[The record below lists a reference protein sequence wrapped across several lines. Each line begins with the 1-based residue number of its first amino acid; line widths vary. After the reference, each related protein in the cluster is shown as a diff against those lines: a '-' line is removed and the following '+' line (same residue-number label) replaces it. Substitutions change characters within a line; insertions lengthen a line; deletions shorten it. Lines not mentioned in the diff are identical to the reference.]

1 MIKKFFKS
9 DVRFFLGALMTL
21 IVLPFN
27 FSVED
32 TSSII
37 LNSVWLFFVIP
48 LYYFYKHTFSNNDQ
62 KYLKVNALLSV
73 FFSIIIKIGR
83 DLILYS
89 ALSYSLSDILKDL
102 FVVIGTSILIFS
114 VLTSLLKLLSIDLTQ
129 NSLNKQYSFKFFF
142 ILFFIIWL
150 PILFIFWPGIFSYDV
165 PMQISELVSKNLS
178 THHPI
183 IHTLLL
189 NIIVVI
195 GDRFGNYNA
204 GALLY
209 TLIQMIICVG
219 INAYVC
225 SEISK
230 YKLNRVIYYSLIMYY
245 LFFPLNMLFPF
256 VATKDVLFSVFFFL
270 FIFKLCDYYVLEP
283 KELELKKAIELI
295 ILIILVGLFRNN
307 AIYALLATIPA
318 LLFMKKKKIR
328 NNLVFIFLVGIAI
341 TLISNQVL
349 TTITHAKPGME
360 GQMYSVPLQ
369 QLACSYVRN
378 PDSFT
383 EKEKDEIFAYVPEK
397 NLKNYNP
404 RISDYVK
411 SYFTL
416 KNEGNSVINFLKL
429 WGKIGVKNKKNYI
442 DAFLMLT
449 QGYWDPNLQF
459 PDKYYKQPIIELR
472 SYNTILSTKFH
483 DDSKIPKIRNKI
495 IDSFYLNNWYKKI
508 PIISFLFSPGLVVW
522 ILLILFIY
530 TLYKKIK
537 DFNFIF
543 IFLIMYYGTLI
554 LGPVTLVRYIYPYM
568 LVWPMLA
575 IFILYKSNKKSIN
588 SLTK

>member
-219 INAYVC
+219 INGV
-225 SEISK
+225 SI
-230 YKLNRVIYYSLIMYY
+230 
-245 LFFPLNMLFPF
+245 
-256 VATKDVLFSVFFFL
+256 
-270 FIFKLCDYYVLEP
+270 
-283 KELELKKAIELI
+283 
-295 ILIILVGLFRNN
+295 
-307 AIYALLATIPA
+307 
-318 LLFMKKKKIR
+318 
-328 NNLVFIFLVGIAI
+328 
-341 TLISNQVL
+341 
-349 TTITHAKPGME
+349 
-360 GQMYSVPLQ
+360 
-369 QLACSYVRN
+369 
-378 PDSFT
+378 
-383 EKEKDEIFAYVPEK
+383 
-397 NLKNYNP
+397 
-404 RISDYVK
+404 K
-411 SYFTL
+411 S
-416 KNEGNSVINFLKL
+416 
-429 WGKIGVKNKKNYI
+429 
-442 DAFLMLT
+442 
-449 QGYWDPNLQF
+449 
-459 PDKYYKQPIIELR
+459 
-472 SYNTILSTKFH
+472 
-483 DDSKIPKIRNKI
+483 
-495 IDSFYLNNWYKKI
+495 
-508 PIISFLFSPGLVVW
+508 
-522 ILLILFIY
+522 
-530 TLYKKIK
+530 
-537 DFNFIF
+537 
-543 IFLIMYYGTLI
+543 
-554 LGPVTLVRYIYPYM
+554 
-568 LVWPMLA
+568 
-575 IFILYKSNKKSIN
+575 
-588 SLTK
+588 